1 MPVSLRSAPGRG
13 SSLSA
18 VPDCLPRGAA
28 WCDARRSCPPPR
40 RGQSP
45 RRCCRRPP
53 PAIFGRAAA
62 GGSLAFTQH
71 RGELAAFDLAQFD
84 MIKYIH
90 LGLLSEPQ
98 VHRKARPV
106 SGLHLR
112 LFAHVPTTACRGRH
126 ATPLPRQP
134 TLGSSDGPHHRASW
148 LYPTP
153 TRRRPKHRATCCPGK
168 SAHPKMTE
176 NQPVKTSVHRF
187 SRLGLWCRLAT
198 TKTRA
203 GPSLCQVGHLDR
215 QHTRV
220 FLVGDYAPRK
230 DINEILSRGGSR

>member
-1 MPVSLRSAPGRG
+1 MHG
-13 SSLSA
+13 
-18 VPDCLPRGAA
+18 GAA
-28 WCDARRSCPPPR
+28 HRHGAGNLLVAAAAVRRQQYL
-40 RGQSP
+40 GAQL
-45 RRCCRRPP
+45 
-53 PAIFGRAAA
+53 RAARLPLLNIVV
-62 GGSLAFTQH
+62 SSPH
-71 RGELAAFDLAQFD
+71 FDLAQFD

-112 LFAHVPTTACRGRH
+112 LVAHVPTTACRGRH

-134 TLGSSDGPHHRASW
+134 ILGSSDGPHHRASW

>member
-1 MPVSLRSAPGRG
+1 MHG
-13 SSLSA
+13 
-18 VPDCLPRGAA
+18 GAA
-28 WCDARRSCPPPR
+28 HRHGAGNLLVAAAAVRRQQYL
-40 RGQSP
+40 GAQL
-45 RRCCRRPP
+45 
-53 PAIFGRAAA
+53 RAARLPLLNIVV
-62 GGSLAFTQH
+62 SSPH
-71 RGELAAFDLAQFD
+71 FDLAQFD

-112 LFAHVPTTACRGRH
+112 LVAHVPTTACRGRH

-176 NQPVKTSVHRF
+176 NQPVKTLCTASLALVF
-187 SRLGLWCRLAT
+187 GVDLRLPKRGRVLAFARWGIWT
-198 TKTRA
+198 ANIRGYSWSGTMRREKT
-203 GPSLCQVGHLDR
+203 S
-215 QHTRV
+215 TR
-220 FLVGDYAPRK
+220 Y
-230 DINEILSRGGSR
+230 